1 MYWVY
6 VHVWPS
12 SPRRCVVPCW
22 ARWMQEAGRV
32 GVDRGAGGRSG
43 RSLSWEQQETK
54 PLTCKNQHRHPYV
67 RHSSLATEHA
77 LTQRTRF
84 QFNLIRR
91 LIIHVMRPHFS
102 GFSWRYVVEDKWEQL
117 GGETASST
125 LGWWERD
132 RSALSED
139 ESALIPLSLSLSM
152 FLSLAPLGCT
162 SSSHFIY
169 FSELR
174 FLPTA
179 VTPFILTKQPNHTI
193 ISTYSSFNCSSS
205 FTKAAKHISFGAKVA
220 LNAPKN
226 LFVFEWWGP

>member
-139 ESALIPLSLSLSM
+139 ESALIPLSLSLHVSVSRPIRLY
-152 FLSLAPLGCT
+152 FLFPFHLLLWASI
-162 SSSHFIY
+162 SSNRRHRLHPHETAKSYHHLYLFI
-169 FSELR
+169 F
-174 FLPTA
+174 
-179 VTPFILTKQPNHTI
+179 
-193 ISTYSSFNCSSS
+193 
-205 FTKAAKHISFGAKVA
+205 
-220 LNAPKN
+220 
-226 LFVFEWWGP
+226 